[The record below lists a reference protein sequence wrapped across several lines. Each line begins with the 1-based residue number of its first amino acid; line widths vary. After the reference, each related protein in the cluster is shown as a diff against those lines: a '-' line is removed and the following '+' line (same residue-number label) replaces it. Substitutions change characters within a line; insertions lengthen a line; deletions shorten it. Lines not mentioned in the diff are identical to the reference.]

1 MEKQSQRKVNNR
13 SGIVICGSYGLGNA
27 GDESIL
33 KAILQEVRAVAPA
46 EEITVL
52 SRDPEETKM
61 RHGVWSLHMFDL
73 PAIHRL
79 MGRAKLYINGGGSL
93 IQDVTSRRSLWYY
106 LFTLRMAKRR
116 GCKVLMYGCGIG
128 PVKHPKDV
136 ALTRRTL
143 NGCVDA
149 ITLREDSSLKELQR
163 FGVTKPEI
171 VLASD
176 PALTLQRADEADID
190 RMMEQSGLAPHGAY
204 LGICL
209 RDWPGFA
216 EKAPMFAAAVRYA
229 RSEHGLTPVF
239 FSINHRSDGAAADQ
253 VVRYLENKPCILRQP
268 LSTEL
273 TLGLM
278 SRMRAVISM
287 RLHGLIFA
295 AGQGVPLVGVVY
307 DPKVSAFLSYMGQEL
322 YEDLSRTQH
331 RKPLCQIGSG
341 AVIGRRP
348 GRTEGQR
355 GPSAPHRTAQSRYD
369 AQAFAGALNCA
380 QQPGDNT
387 LAPGSFCFIS

>member
-1 MEKQSQRKVNNR
+1 MEKQNQRKVNNR

-216 EKAPMFAAAVRYA
+216 EKAPVFAAAVRYA

-322 YEDLSRTQH
+322 YEDLSQLSTESLCAKLDQALSLGADPAALKDSVDRLRHIEQH
-331 RKPLCQIGSG
+331 NPDTMRKLLQ
-341 AVIGRRP
+341 
-348 GRTEGQR
+348 
-355 GPSAPHRTAQSRYD
+355 AP
-369 AQAFAGALNCA
+369 
-380 QQPGDNT
+380 
-387 LAPGSFCFIS
+387 

>member
-1 MEKQSQRKVNNR
+1 MLRCSGGEERPAMEKQRQRKVNNR

-33 KAILQEVRAVAPA
+33 KAILQEVRTVAPA

-52 SRDPEETKM
+52 SRNPEETKLC
-61 RHGVWSLHMFDL
+61 HGVRSLHMFDL
-73 PAIHRL
+73 PAIYRL
-79 MGRAKLYINGGGSL
+79 MGRTKLYINGGGSL

-128 PVKHPKDV
+128 PVKHPKDI
-136 ALTRRTL
+136 ALTRKTL

-216 EKAPMFAAAVRYA
+216 EKAPVFAAAVRYA

-322 YEDLSRTQH
+322 YEDLSQLSTESLCAKLDQALSLGAGPAALKDSVDRLRHIEQH
-331 RKPLCQIGSG
+331 NPDTMRKLLQ
-341 AVIGRRP
+341 
-348 GRTEGQR
+348 
-355 GPSAPHRTAQSRYD
+355 AP
-369 AQAFAGALNCA
+369 
-380 QQPGDNT
+380 
-387 LAPGSFCFIS
+387 

>member
-1 MEKQSQRKVNNR
+1 MLRCSGGEELPAMEKQRQRKVNNR

-33 KAILQEVRAVAPA
+33 KAILQEVRTVAPA

-52 SRDPEETKM
+52 SRNPEETKLC
-61 RHGVWSLHMFDL
+61 HGVRSLHMFDL
-73 PAIHRL
+73 PAIYRL
-79 MGRAKLYINGGGSL
+79 MGRTKLYINGGGSL

-128 PVKHPKDV
+128 PVKHPKDI
-136 ALTRRTL
+136 ALTRKTL

-163 FGVTKPEI
+163 FGVTNPEI

-176 PALTLQRADEADID
+176 PALTLQRAAEADID
-190 RMMEQSGLAPHGAY
+190 RMMEQNGLTPHGSY

-216 EKAPMFAAAVRYA
+216 EKAPVFAAAVRYA

-253 VVRYLENKPCILRQP
+253 VARCLEETPCILRQP

-278 SRMRAVISM
+278 SRMQAVISM

-322 YEDLSRTQH
+322 YEDLSRLSTESLCAKLDQALALGADPTALKEGVERLRHIEQH
-331 RKPLCQIGSG
+331 NSDTMRKLLQVP
-341 AVIGRRP
+341 
-348 GRTEGQR
+348 
-355 GPSAPHRTAQSRYD
+355 
-369 AQAFAGALNCA
+369 
-380 QQPGDNT
+380 
-387 LAPGSFCFIS
+387 

>member
-1 MEKQSQRKVNNR
+1 
-13 SGIVICGSYGLGNA
+13 
-27 GDESIL
+27 
-33 KAILQEVRAVAPA
+33 
-46 EEITVL
+46 
-52 SRDPEETKM
+52 
-61 RHGVWSLHMFDL
+61 MFDL
-73 PAIHRL
+73 PAIYRL
-79 MGRAKLYINGGGSL
+79 MGRTKLYINGGGSL

-136 ALTRRTL
+136 ALTRKTL

-163 FGVTKPEI
+163 FGVTNPEI

-176 PALTLQRADEADID
+176 PALTLQRAAEADID
-190 RMMEQSGLAPHGAY
+190 RMMEQNGLTPHGSY

-216 EKAPMFAAAVRYA
+216 EKAPVFAAAVRYA

-253 VVRYLENKPCILRQP
+253 VARCLEETPCILRQP

-278 SRMRAVISM
+278 SRMQAVISM
-287 RLHGLIFA
+287 RLHGLSFA

-322 YEDLSRTQH
+322 YEDLSRLSTESLCAKLDQALALGADPTALKEGVERLRHIEQH
-331 RKPLCQIGSG
+331 NSDTMRKLLQ
-341 AVIGRRP
+341 
-348 GRTEGQR
+348 
-355 GPSAPHRTAQSRYD
+355 AP
-369 AQAFAGALNCA
+369 
-380 QQPGDNT
+380 
-387 LAPGSFCFIS
+387 